1 MNEFKEVRDQ
11 IKKRE
16 LMDKIDSK
24 IVDVEDKIKIIKIK
38 KQYDIDITLDDLY
51 EIIQEQQD
59 LIIDMAKV
67 IVLNK

>member
-1 MNEFKEVRDQ
+1 MNEFKEVRDK

-16 LMDKIDSK
+16 LMDQIDTKIAN
-24 IVDVEDKIKIIKIK
+24 VEDKIKIIKIK

-51 EIIQEQQD
+51 EVIQEQQD

-67 IVLNK
+67 IVLNG